1 MGKKSV
7 ANIDNEDRG
16 TKLISEAGFGH
27 KKQPKS
33 GDPTGLGSGEAGAEH
48 LRGHYGTGG
57 FGAEPFKF
65 RDAGKPGPDH
75 TASGYGHS
83 IMQRKGTMRLS
94 GHKGAHRV
102 GARGK

>member
-1 MGKKSV
+1 MV
-7 ANIDNEDRG
+7 AHIEQKDRG
-16 TKLISEAGFGH
+16 SKLISEAGFGH
-27 KKQPKS
+27 KKQGK
-33 GDPTGLGSGEAGAEH
+33 GDATGLGSGEAGAEH
-48 LRGHYGTGG
+48 LRGHYGSGG

-94 GHKGAHRV
+94 GHTGAHMV
-102 GARGK
+102 GVRRDK